1 MKFTRIDQ
9 LYLPEHHFLRP
20 DDDCYFLREY
30 TAGKGFAG
38 GQTNSIV
45 TNLKKS
51 PLKRG
56 MPEWRHKEQALG
68 LVADELRALRGGLNP
83 REACGEASARTRGPS
98 PAGRQICS
106 ETPGGRPGS
115 RRSRS

>member
-1 MKFTRIDQ
+1 LKFTRIDQ

-51 PLKRG
+51 PFKRG

-68 LVADELRALRGGLNP
+68 LVADELRAALTSAWARRATFVPIPRLGRGQ
-83 REACGEASARTRGPS
+83 TRNTTIG
-98 PAGRQICS
+98 
-106 ETPGGRPGS
+106 
-115 RRSRS
+115 